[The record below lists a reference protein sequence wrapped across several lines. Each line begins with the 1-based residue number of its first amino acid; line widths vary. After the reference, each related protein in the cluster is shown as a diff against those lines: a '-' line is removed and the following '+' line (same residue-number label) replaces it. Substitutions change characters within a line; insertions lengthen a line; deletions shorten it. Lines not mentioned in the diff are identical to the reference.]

1 MKDTRNLLDLMGGS
15 IRIEDTVSGTEFVVS
30 LPAETVEMQRPDD
43 LESAGL
49 TAFEPD
55 RNDRVIFL
63 IADEKK
69 PEEMEAV
76 LNIVRAGSVEG
87 CNLEAIPLNS
97 KTKDRILIV
106 GPYLI
111 LLYIGSSKI
120 KVLARDLK
128 RDFRT
133 TFLPIIF
140 IKECRG
146 EQIRFHADS
155 NVLKYGKVSRN
166 DGFYEFIRQ
175 VIQGREA
182 FGASMI
188 ERWLKKA
195 EIEIGTNQ
203 ILLNCLNDIAGK
215 VDSLEE
221 ALVDQ
226 AMESIKYLTH
236 SLKGGTGNLRMTEVY
251 LKLSA
256 IESELLREPFDLN
269 NVRKEFSVV
278 KEMMSLISKEFF
290 DRIG

>member
-1 MKDTRNLLDLMGGS
+1 MKDTKNLLDLMGGS
-15 IRIEDTVSGTEFVVS
+15 IHRVVF
-30 LPAETVEMQRPDD
+30 LVAEGKK
-43 LESAGL
+43 SA
-49 TAFEPD
+49 
-55 RNDRVIFL
+55 
-63 IADEKK
+63 
-69 PEEMEAV
+69 EMEAV

-87 CNLEAIPLNS
+87 CNLYAIPLNS
-97 KTKDRILIV
+97 KTKDMILIV
-106 GPYLI
+106 SPDLI

-140 IKECRG
+140 IKQCRG
-146 EQIRFHADS
+146 EQIRFHANS
-155 NVLKYGKVSRN
+155 NVLKYGKVSQN
-166 DGFYEFIRQ
+166 DGFCGFIRQ

-182 FGASMI
+182 FGAAMI
-188 ERWLKKA
+188 DRWLKKA

-226 AMESIKYLTH
+226 AMDSIKYLTH

-251 LKLSA
+251 LRLSA
-256 IESELLREPFDLN
+256 IESELLREPFDIN

-278 KEMMSLISKEFF
+278 KEMMTLIPKEFC
-290 DRIG
+290 DRDRLQ